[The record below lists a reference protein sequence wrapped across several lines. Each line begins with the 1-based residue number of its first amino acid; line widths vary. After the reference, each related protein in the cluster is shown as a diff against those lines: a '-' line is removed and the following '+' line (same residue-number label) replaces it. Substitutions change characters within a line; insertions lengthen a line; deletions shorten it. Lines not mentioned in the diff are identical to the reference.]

1 MFIIFI
7 NELIGILSK
16 LGITVKFFADD
27 AKLYIRIINDVSICT
42 LQSAVNALV
51 QWSSTWQF
59 DISVDKSCMMV
70 IGKTAQVLSC
80 TINDIPLSQV
90 TSCRDLGVTFNSD
103 LNPSDHINDI
113 VVRAHRANLIHRC
126 FTSREVTLLVR
137 AFLTYVRPLV
147 EHNCVIWSPSRKC
160 DIIAIENVQRKFT
173 KRLPGFSEYS
183 YSHRLSL
190 LEIHSLELRRLHFDL
205 IYCYKII
212 FGLTGIHCT
221 DLFELRSDYGT
232 RGHPYKIFKHHCTC
246 TARSSFFQ
254 SELLTFGALYPLVK
268 LIFLLWSSLNVL

>member
-1 MFIIFI
+1 
-7 NELIGILSK
+7 
-16 LGITVKFFADD
+16 
-27 AKLYIRIINDVSICT
+27 
-42 LQSAVNALV
+42 
-51 QWSSTWQF
+51 
-59 DISVDKSCMMV
+59 MMV

-80 TINDIPLSQV
+80 TINNIPLSQV
-90 TSCRDLGVTFNSD
+90 TSCRNLGVTFNSD

-113 VVRAHRANLIHRC
+113 VVRAHKRANLIHRC

-190 LEIHSLELRRLHFDL
+190 LEIHSRELRRLRFDL

-212 FGLTGIHCT
+212 FGHTGIQCT

-232 RGHPYKIFKHHCTC
+232 RGHQYKIFKHHCTC
-246 TARSSFFQ
+246 TARSSFF
-254 SELLTFGALYPLVK
+254 SERVVDIWNTLPPSKVDFSSLVK
-268 LIFLLWSSLNVL
+268 FKRSLKLLDLSQYLVCT